1 MSSTIRDEAFF
12 QIGEAADRSGL
23 TQRTLRY
30 YEEKG
35 LLRAPSRMEGG
46 FRLYSEEDI
55 ERLERIKELK
65 DLLGFSLADIK
76 EMMEAEDTRLQI
88 KAEWRKDADAAEKAA
103 KLRTSR
109 EVTLTQ
115 LALLDE
121 KMERMTAMRDELAE
135 RIAKYDTL
143 LTQWA
148 ESAGAGTR

>member
-76 EMMEAEDTRLQI
+76 EMMEAV
-88 KAEWRKDADAAEKAA
+88 
-103 KLRTSR
+103 
-109 EVTLTQ
+109 EVH
-115 LALLDE
+115 
-121 KMERMTAMRDELAE
+121 
-135 RIAKYDTL
+135 L
-143 LTQWA
+143 LTEALREHGNNKTQTA
-148 ESAGAGTR
+148 AALGITREGLHKKLSKFGIS